1 MWINKLTKL
10 YFGVSISGVLLALGM
25 FGYVLFQN
33 DGFVLGLSFIGVCIF
48 IFVAFIDIQAVRLAQ
63 KGKTGLAIAV
73 VLFWIYAIFSTL
85 TSTDHQWQSRLMG
98 YVFSAITIFKI
109 AVLAIN
115 IKNKGKSE
123 NNEYII
129 VPAGKQK

>member
-25 FGYVLFQN
+25 FVYVLFQN

-48 IFVAFIDIQAVRLAQ
+48 TFVAFIDIQAVRSAQ
-63 KGKTGLAIAV
+63 KGKAGLAIAV
-73 VLFWIYAIFSTL
+73 VLFWIYAIFSVL
-85 TSTDHQWQSRLMG
+85 TSTDLQWQSRLMG
-98 YVFSAITIFKI
+98 YVFSTITIFKI
-109 AVLAIN
+109 VVLALHIR
-115 IKNKGKSE
+115 NKGKSE

-129 VPAGKQK
+129 VPAEQQK